1 MQVWTKDVNDL
12 HTQFETLLFFSIPK
26 LRHIHKR
33 LVDGHIDNIVAEI
46 SFLFKNN
53 VIVREKMKSTVKVC
67 HISFVIHVYTMF
79 MMHGNVQSLC
89 GYKILLVIIFSLHK
103 GRGIRLYLFFLIVCV
118 TTYQAIGRIMYCS
131 Y

>member
-1 MQVWTKDVNDL
+1 MYY
-12 HTQFETLLFFSIPK
+12 S
-26 LRHIHKR
+26 
-33 LVDGHIDNIVAEI
+33 
-46 SFLFKNN
+46 S
-53 VIVREKMKSTVKVC
+53 
-67 HISFVIHVYTMF
+67 HISFVIHVYTLL

-89 GYKILLVIIFSLHK
+89 GYFVGDNFSLHK